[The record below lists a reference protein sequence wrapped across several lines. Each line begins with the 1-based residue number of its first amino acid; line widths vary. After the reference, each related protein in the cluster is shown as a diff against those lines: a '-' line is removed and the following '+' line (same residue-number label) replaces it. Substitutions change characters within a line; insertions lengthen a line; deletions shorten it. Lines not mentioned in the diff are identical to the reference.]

1 MVLDRFKACFES
13 TQTALL
19 TILSASDPIILVIP
33 SFKTF
38 MFNIFSYGIVGLGDS
53 IVGVFLAVVFRIH
66 A

>member
-1 MVLDRFKACFES
+1 MVLDRFKAYFES

-33 SFKTF
+33 SFKI
-38 MFNIFSYGIVGLGDS
+38 NIFSYGIVGLGDS

>member
-33 SFKTF
+33 SFKI
-38 MFNIFSYGIVGLGDS
+38 NIFSYGIVGLGDS